1 MTEECDAF
9 NDALDNEDCKGI
21 ILNCLKNL
29 EKEVKTIR
37 SLLDQ
42 NRQTQIKCEQL
53 LAELS
58 KSDRFNADM
67 FDEYEKEREEKYKT
81 IKRLNEKVS
90 ALTERSKVLEEN
102 IDQQG
107 QYYRRNGLLI
117 YGVEENNNEDT
128 DKIVLNIINNDLE
141 NDLTEVAID
150 RTHRIGDPKK
160 KKKKAR
166 PIIVKLVR
174 YYDRKEVFSRK
185 KHLKRKSISITEILT
200 SFRLKK
206 PKEAREKYGFKN
218 V

>member
-1 MTEECDAF
+1 M
-9 NDALDNEDCKGI
+9 
-21 ILNCLKNL
+21 
-29 EKEVKTIR
+29 
-37 SLLDQ
+37 
-42 NRQTQIKCEQL
+42 

-58 KSDRFNADM
+58 KSVRFNADK

-81 IKRLNEKVS
+81 IKRLNENVS
-90 ALTERSKVLEEN
+90 AWTERSIVLEEN

-141 NDLTEVAID
+141 IDLTDVAID
-150 RTHRIGDPKK
+150 LTHRIGDPKK

-174 YYDRKEVFSRK
+174 YYDRKEVFSKK
-185 KHLKRKSISITEILT
+185 KHLKRKSISITERLT
-200 SFRLKK
+200 SCRMKK
-206 PKEAREKYGFKN
+206 PIEAREKYGFKN

>member
-1 MTEECDAF
+1 M
-9 NDALDNEDCKGI
+9 
-21 ILNCLKNL
+21 
-29 EKEVKTIR
+29 
-37 SLLDQ
+37 
-42 NRQTQIKCEQL
+42 

-58 KSDRFNADM
+58 KSVRFNADK

-81 IKRLNEKVS
+81 IKRLNENVS
-90 ALTERSKVLEEN
+90 AWTERSIVLEEN

-128 DKIVLNIINNDLE
+128 DKNVLNIINN
-141 NDLTEVAID
+141 EVAID
-150 RTHRIGDPKK
+150 RTHHIGDPKK

-174 YYDRKEVFSRK
+174 YYDRKEVFSKK
-185 KHLKRKSISITEILT
+185 KHLKRKSISITERLA

-206 PKEAREKYGFKN
+206 PKEVREKMVLKMSGRLK
-218 V
+218 VVSWLMTQ